1 MNRVLEARGIAKRY
15 GDLEVLRD
23 VSFALNERES
33 VALLGPSGCGKTTL
47 LRILL
52 GLEAPDNGTTGSPL
66 DHAGYLPQ
74 EGLLF
79 PWKTVMQN
87 AELPQQI
94 RGASRPSRRHAVREM
109 LPEFELEA
117 FAKAYPY
124 QLSGGMRQRA
134 ALLRAVMTGSPVLL
148 LDEPF
153 GALDT
158 LTRHRMQDWLAGLL
172 ARLERAMLFVTHDLD
187 EAVALSRRVVLLSER
202 PGRVCGEVPI
212 NLTPAERRR
221 RAGRPFVERRDQL
234 LAHILEGSDG

>member
-1 MNRVLEARGIAKRY
+1 MNSVLEARGIAKTY
-15 GDLEVLRD
+15 DDLEVLRNIT
-23 VSFALNERES
+23 FALDERES

-52 GLEAPDNGTTGSPL
+52 GLESPDEGGTSGPL

-74 EGLLF
+74 AGLLF

-94 RGASRPSRRHAVREM
+94 RGASRQSRRAAVREM
-109 LPEFELEA
+109 LPNFELEA
-117 FAKAYPY
+117 FAEAYPHE
-124 QLSGGMRQRA
+124 LSGGMRQRA

-158 LTRHRMQDWLAGLL
+158 LTRHRMQDWLAVLL
-172 ARLERAMLFVTHDLD
+172 TRLERAMLFVTHDLD
-187 EAVALSRRVVLLSER
+187 EAVALASRIVLLSER
-202 PGRVCGEVPI
+202 PGRVCGELPI
-212 NLTPAERRR
+212 DLSPEERRQ
-221 RAGRPFVERRDQL
+221 RAGRPFVEKRDQL
-234 LAHILEGSDG
+234 LARILEGTDG